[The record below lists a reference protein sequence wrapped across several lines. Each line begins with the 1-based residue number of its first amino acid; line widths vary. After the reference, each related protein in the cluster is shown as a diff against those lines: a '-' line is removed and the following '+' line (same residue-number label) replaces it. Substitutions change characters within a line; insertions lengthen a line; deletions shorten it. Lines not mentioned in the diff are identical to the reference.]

1 MQLPFVKKLS
11 KLIYFWVDLVYIFRL
26 KKKLR

>member
-1 MQLPFVKKLS
+1 MLLPFVKKLS

-26 KKKLR
+26 KKKA